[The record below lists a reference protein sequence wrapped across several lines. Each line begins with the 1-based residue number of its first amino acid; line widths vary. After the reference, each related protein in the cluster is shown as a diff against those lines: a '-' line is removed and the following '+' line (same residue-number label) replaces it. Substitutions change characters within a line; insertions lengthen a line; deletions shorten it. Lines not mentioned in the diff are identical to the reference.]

1 MVQVKQTWL
10 KAMWVCCVA
19 HQSISLHQIRA
30 ILMKL
35 FRSMKI
41 PFSTLIIDEA
51 HLVGDWGSSF
61 RSNFLLLGQLMNRL
75 IEMNPKLRVIL
86 QSATITKNE
95 KKELLRLFSGPEVLP
110 DVSVYDVRK
119 IFTSMWY
126 FRNLSS
132 RIQKSPEQ
140 SISLI
145 GQRRLRHFTKIHL
158 YCGKSQYQRETLED
172 PHYWSIHQ

>member
-1 MVQVKQTWL
+1 
-10 KAMWVCCVA
+10 
-19 HQSISLHQIRA
+19 
-30 ILMKL
+30 
-35 FRSMKI
+35 MKI

-119 IFTSMWY
+119 DLHFNVVLQKPEFSH
-126 FRNLSS
+126 S
-132 RIQKSPEQ
+132 KSPEQ

-145 GQRRLRHFTKIHL
+145 GQRKLRHFTKIHL
-158 YCGKSQYQRETLED
+158 YYGKSQYQRETLED
-172 PHYWSIHQ
+172 PHY